1 MMTDPVIKRKSS
13 FPAFNIALGKT
24 LAAAAWVDGE
34 LNEQELS
41 CLKNIILRLPG
52 ITFEDWRKLKIYLA
66 YPVSKPEQL
75 TITEQ
80 FSEQVYL
87 TEHRKSAWTAMLE
100 VIRADGGIN
109 TEEKAFVE
117 EIDSALADNAE
128 SFLRKLKFFFFKD
141 NIKAQNAWPTDKDQS
156 GRDRF
161 IHEFFD
167 NPIYF
172 LFRKA
177 LLKKEIAVP
186 QSKPEMQKVCLYSA
200 ILCWLANADSKIS
213 LPEMRV
219 IRNILI
225 DTCGLS
231 EEIARCIQEVS
242 FAIDV
247 NELQLRDLTASLR
260 VITQSMERNEL
271 FSAMSRLVIVDNE
284 ITDEELESLRTIAVY
299 LEISQTVW
307 INTFQKIVIKT
318 SHPM

>member
-100 VIRADGGIN
+100 VIRADGGI
-109 TEEKAFVE
+109 F
-117 EIDSALADNAE
+117 DSALADNAE

-260 VITQSMERNEL
+260 EITQSMERNEL